1 MYGEPIVQTRVAECM
16 LASRATN
23 PGSRRNGCKAYPAVD
38 VAVSFPIQVVV
49 YSSFREVALLINM
62 LVVTHTHKITTHTH
76 KITKKEI
83 LSFLTFFF
91 ESSPIQSTVTASTYI
106 HVDAEPPPPTYA
118 TTRCIKSVY
127 RKVRLVLGESL
138 VYNRSRLLVPFSTT
152 PLTIEPPLSH
162 SCTVTPLRDLVLL
175 CRVVSPRLLNNLL
188 VARVLRISACV
199 RLSALRRLN
208 IT

>member
-1 MYGEPIVQTRVAECM
+1 MTATQKRIRTHVFECSRWCVFSDIESASRTRGSCAMYGEPIVQTRVAECM

-91 ESSPIQSTVTASTYI
+91 WIFAYSINGDRIYLHPCRRRAPAPNIRDHQMYKICVQ
-106 HVDAEPPPPTYA
+106 
-118 TTRCIKSVY
+118 KGSV
-127 RKVRLVLGESL
+127 G
-138 VYNRSRLLVPFSTT
+138 PGW
-152 PLTIEPPLSH
+152 I
-162 SCTVTPLRDLVLL
+162 
-175 CRVVSPRLLNNLL
+175 
-188 VARVLRISACV
+188 AGI
-199 RLSALRRLN
+199 
-208 IT
+208 